1 MTIVEAL
8 NFLLA
13 VAGLVLSAYAL
24 GKQNNRQKS
33 GLSPPAFPPQSV
45 KIQSSTHA
53 SKLYAISYNARKRA
67 EPACISATVRKDS
80 KLYAREQAL
89 CNFL

>member
-24 GKQNNRQKS
+24 GKHNNR
-33 GLSPPAFPPQSV
+33 
-45 KIQSSTHA
+45 
-53 SKLYAISYNARKRA
+53 
-67 EPACISATVRKDS
+67 
-80 KLYAREQAL
+80 
-89 CNFL
+89 

>member
-24 GKQNNRQKS
+24 GKQINR
-33 GLSPPAFPPQSV
+33 
-45 KIQSSTHA
+45 
-53 SKLYAISYNARKRA
+53 
-67 EPACISATVRKDS
+67 
-80 KLYAREQAL
+80 
-89 CNFL
+89 

>member
-24 GKQNNRQKS
+24 GKQNNPSAWRFIGIKS
-33 GLSPPAFPPQSV
+33 LSNKCGGSP
-45 KIQSSTHA
+45 T
-53 SKLYAISYNARKRA
+53 L
-67 EPACISATVRKDS
+67 
-80 KLYAREQAL
+80 
-89 CNFL
+89 

>member
-24 GKQNNRQKS
+24 GKQSNR
-33 GLSPPAFPPQSV
+33 
-45 KIQSSTHA
+45 
-53 SKLYAISYNARKRA
+53 
-67 EPACISATVRKDS
+67 
-80 KLYAREQAL
+80 
-89 CNFL
+89 